1 METAH
6 SSDRIYQVAIVGAG
20 PAGATLAIICAAAGL
35 DTVLLDARP
44 VQAGDRSSDTR
55 NFAIVRGSWRLLTAA
70 GVTDALSDVAQ
81 PLEGLEATD
90 GAHHW
95 LGAPSAL
102 FGTADLGPDPD
113 DTPLGQMVEA
123 AALQAAL
130 DRRLADLPD
139 LDWRRDTRFATLAAE
154 AGHATL
160 TLEDGHRVRADIV
173 VGCDGVASP
182 VRQALGIETDGRD
195 YGKSVLAANVSL
207 SVPHRGIARQLF
219 TPEGPFAT
227 LPLRGDRA
235 NLAWYMKRGAAE
247 ALAERPPEAIEAELN
262 ARFARFAGEMALD
275 GPVLTYPLRL
285 QVARA
290 LTGPRAALVGDAV
303 RRINPLAGQGLNL
316 GFKDVAALAEVL
328 VDAARN
334 GLPLGADTTLSR
346 YVSWRKFDSTLTAL
360 GMDLVDRTFS
370 NDNPLLKPLR
380 GLALAAADRLA
391 PVRATL
397 ARQASADQ
405 SWLPKLMRGE
415 AL

>member
-1 METAH
+1 METAG
-6 SSDRIYQVAIVGAG
+6 SSDRVYQVTIVGAG
-20 PAGATLAIICAAAGL
+20 PAGATLAIICAKSGL
-35 DTVLLDARP
+35 DTLLLDARP
-44 VQAGDRSSDTR
+44 AGAAARTPDTR
-55 NFAIVRGSWRLLTAA
+55 NFAIVRGSWRLLSAA
-70 GVTDALSDVAQ
+70 GVTDGLSDVAQ

-102 FGTADLGPDPD
+102 FGTSDLGPDPD
-113 DTPLGQMVEA
+113 AAPLGQMVEA
-123 AALQAAL
+123 EALQAAL
-130 DRRLADLPD
+130 DRQLEDRAQ
-139 LDWRRDTRFATLAAE
+139 LDWRRGARFASLVAE
-154 AGHATL
+154 PGHATV
-160 TLEDGHRVRADIV
+160 TLEDGARVRTDV
-173 VGCDGVASP
+173 LVGCDGVNSP

-195 YGKSVLAANVSL
+195 YGKSVLAANVAL

-247 ALAERPPEAIEAELN
+247 ALAERSAEAIEAELN
-262 ARFARFAGEMALD
+262 TRFARFAGEMTLD

-290 LTGPRAALVGDAV
+290 LTGPRSALVGDAV

-328 VDAARN
+328 VDAART
-334 GLPLGADTTLSR
+334 GLPLGAETTLAQ
-346 YVSWRKFDSTLTAL
+346 YVSWRRFDSTLTAL

-391 PVRATL
+391 PIRTTL

-415 AL
+415 TL